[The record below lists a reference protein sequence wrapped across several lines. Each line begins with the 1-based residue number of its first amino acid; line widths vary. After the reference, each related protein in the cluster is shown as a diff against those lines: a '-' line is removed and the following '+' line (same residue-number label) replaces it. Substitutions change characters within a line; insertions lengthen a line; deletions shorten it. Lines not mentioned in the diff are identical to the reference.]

1 MESKPLRRRGEN
13 MQTLAQLK
21 EESVEWNRRR
31 DRFIMSVEVNKL
43 TQAEAD
49 LIREQWSVMRL
60 YSDVL
65 GKRIRLFESTGPSG
79 LAEQQAEAKAEGH
92 PIKKFRADKAED
104 LNQLVAGWETWRLDG
119 R

>member
-1 MESKPLRRRGEN
+1 VHVAAKSGREEV
-13 MQTLAQLK
+13 MQTLVQLK
-21 EESVEWNRRR
+21 EESVEWDRRR

-49 LIREQWSVMRL
+49 LIREQWRLMSL

-65 GKRIRLFESTGPSG
+65 GRRIRLFESTGLS
-79 LAEQQAEAKAEGH
+79 EQQAEAKAEG
-92 PIKKFRADKAED
+92 FRADKAED
-104 LNQLVAGWETWRLDG
+104 LNQLVAGWETWRFDG